1 SARPAV
7 ACASASRYV
16 ALLDPSSV
24 PTRRSSDLFFSAPI
38 YKRLEARC
46 PVTGCQLL
54 THPLPA
60 ITASTATIS
69 PPPWRILFHHHLGA
83 GCGALPYPPKKPWE
97 LWERGNRY
105 LNRMNSRGFFV
116 PITVGKPFP

>member
-60 ITASTATIS
+60 ITASTATIY

-83 GCGALPYPPKKPWE
+83 GGSEEHTSE
-97 LWERGNRY
+97 LQ
-105 LNRMNSRGFFV
+105 SRENLVCRRLTDKNTGTAT
-116 PITVGKPFP
+116 PA